1 MTFSF
6 KNYVLLSLALFV
18 LTVSYFVNSA
28 QINMRDADIRAFA
41 SDMAKISNKTIVLD
55 PRVKGNVTVVSNQ
68 DLDAGE
74 AYAVFLAVLR
84 VNGYSAVENNGVVKV
99 IPESGA
105 RQDASIN
112 NLNKDSLS
120 TEVIRLKQ
128 ANAKVLSP
136 LLKPLIN
143 KQGHITAYEPTNSII
158 IADYVGNTE
167 RIKSILLEIDKN
179 PADTFELIP
188 LQNTSSNEIARILG
202 SMWKGDNQMTKSFTA
217 LSVERSNS
225 ILLRGQKT
233 VIEQLKGVISKLDSN
248 TSPSSNLKVI
258 YLKYAQAED
267 LTSIL
272 ENVALTLEEE
282 QLTSSTGTKKTTNIS
297 FHSDTN
303 ALVISAQPDIL
314 KSLESV
320 ISQLDIKRAQVLVE
334 ALIVEVSDKLARELG
349 VQFLFTGDGDNAPI
363 AAQKFGSP
371 NPELLSTIG
380 SEISDDSST
389 ASTMKTRA
397 TNSLLGLEG
406 LAIGVAKYRANA
418 ESFAAILNLVSQ
430 DGDSN
435 ILSTPSIMTMDNEE
449 SSIIVGQ
456 EIPIT
461 TGETLSGSNSNPF
474 RSVTRQEVGVK
485 LQVRPQINE
494 GNAVK
499 MYIVQEVSSIFGP
512 IGDTSSDLITNK
524 RNIKTTVLVD
534 DGETIVLGGL
544 IDDDVQETINKVP
557 VLGNIPL
564 LGRVFTSTTTTRTKR
579 NLMVF
584 LRPTIVRDSEDVR
597 SISNRKYNY
606 FQAIEAELLQSGK
619 LVPDT
624 SILDELLT
632 APKEED

>member
-282 QLTSSTGTKKTTNIS
+282 QLTSTTGTKKTTNIS

-606 FQAIEAELLQSGK
+606 FQAIEAELLESGK

>member
-564 LGRVFTSTTTTRTKR
+564 LGRVFTSTSTTRTKR

-606 FQAIEAELLQSGK
+606 FQAIEAELLESGK

>member
-606 FQAIEAELLQSGK
+606 FQAIEAELLESGK

-624 SILDELLT
+624 SLLDELLT

>member
-112 NLNKDSLS
+112 NINKDSLS

-320 ISQLDIKRAQVLVE
+320 IAQLDIKRAQVLVE

-397 TNSLLGLEG
+397 TNSVLGVEG

-564 LGRVFTSTTTTRTKR
+564 LGRVFTSTSTTRTKR

-606 FQAIEAELLQSGK
+606 FQAIEAELLESGK